1 MGRKLTSKWVN
12 RSQRFAVE
20 AEYYISTLFLRATRK
35 ARAYRKSEVHMGKPQ
50 ERYTIEIRRFRHIY
64 TTARSATFIVILNS
78 PISFKL
84 TFMKIQI

>member
-1 MGRKLTSKWVN
+1 MFARTMGRKLTSKWVN

-20 AEYYISTLFLRATRK
+20 AEYCISTLFLRATRK

-64 TTARSATFIVILNS
+64 NRTVGHIYCN
-78 PISFKL
+78 PK
-84 TFMKIQI
+84 